1 MPDPDVGRTDVDVD
15 DTHATESNDGDTI
28 SVLSEADSR
37 KTSVVTPDGP
47 PKKHLKGP
55 APPPPVF
62 QSPET
67 VPSPTTT
74 TAPASI

>member
-15 DTHATESNDGDTI
+15 DTHATESSDGDTI
-28 SVLSEADSR
+28 SFLSEAESC
-37 KTSVVTPDGP
+37 KNSVVTPDGP

-55 APPPPVF
+55 APPTLVF